1 MAYEKTWYDKE
12 PPAIDLIAELEER
25 IAIEEYYRRIFN
37 ELGINKIYIRRKKK
51 WDGVRQSAEHSEPSE
66 V

>member
-12 PPAIDLIAELEER
+12 PPGVDLIAELEER

-37 ELGINKIYIRRKKK
+37 ELGINKIYIRRKK
-51 WDGVRQSAEHSEPSE
+51 WNGVQHLAEHSEP
-66 V
+66 

>member
-12 PPAIDLIAELEER
+12 PPGVDSIAELEEK

-37 ELGINKIYIRRKKK
+37 DLGINKIYIRRKKK
-51 WDGVRQSAEHSEPSE
+51 WDGVQQLAEHSEP
-66 V
+66 